1 MLQGDAQLMHYW
13 NNLRRHPGVPV
24 ATALTIMGFVA
35 GIDHLAASIY
45 GGLIGAAVMGLIY
58 WPIVLWTA
66 ARRPPPRTGA

>member
-1 MLQGDAQLMHYW
+1 MHYW

-24 ATALTIMGFVA
+24 ATVLTIMGFVA

-45 GGLIGAAVMGLIY
+45 GGPIGAAVMGLIY

-66 ARRPPPRTGA
+66 TYMPTPRTGV